1 MGEQIRL
8 TVDEAAKLN
17 LLLDMI
23 RPERRMASEPGQS
36 AATDCHSDESGANE
50 QVAPGAPLPVWL
62 DIKQACEYIHV
73 SRSKLYSLIKEG
85 KIPAMK
91 VSRKLLIRRERLDE
105 LIESGSLA

>member
-1 MGEQIRL
+1 MAEQIRL
-8 TVDEAAKLN
+8 SPEEAAKLN
-17 LLLDMI
+17 LLLDII
-23 RPERRMASEPGQS
+23 RPGRRANASEDQS
-36 AATDCHSDESGANE
+36 TVTNCRSDEDEACAT
-50 QVAPGAPLPVWL
+50 QVVAPLPVWL

-105 LIESGSLA
+105 LIESGGLA